1 MVKKINNDAWMIKK
15 LLRRGLRQCEIARLL
30 DIKKEKVWYWSKTEI
45 KESQIKKKKLKDI
58 YIRAIQKWANNKV
71 TSQRSSR
78 KIAAMIN
85 SVLANLKEVDK
96 NGRPL
101 TVHYTTV
108 NNYLKE
114 YFGRPRKIRKVF
126 FLSKEQMI
134 KRKQFCQMILDKK
147 IKPEQIFFTDE
158 SLIDLGSFS
167 HDLIRLDPLKKW
179 DESTYTL
186 LNRPQKKFEKS
197 LMIAGGIN
205 FYGLSRLIFLDG
217 TMNEFSYGQALL
229 FYKDDIEKIER
240 EHQIKIIFEQ
250 DGASSHRSKSNLFLL
265 DKLFTKGGWIQN
277 PPNSPDLAYPIE
289 KLWGIIKPR
298 VRRRNPKSIDEL
310 KKYLLEEWNAVP
322 EEMVK
327 NLCKGYLKRIKKVL
341 ELNGARIEPE
351 YFKKNEKVE
360 YEWKIPKDI
369 PTQRI
374 IYNNEQ
380 LKKYKEREIKI
391 LKKGLK
397 EKKIIHS
404 KRMKS
409 IGKIIQSF
417 RKRDL
422 KNLSIGRAISIIRK
436 RQELLKEKKN
446 SKEYKLKLDEE
457 FKKKIGKLSK
467 MNIFQYLRHLNGDED
482 EEEGSDNESNS
493 TNDGFEDK
501 IKSLEELIK
510 ENGEIK
516 YKKI

>member
-1 MVKKINNDAWMIKK
+1 MVKKINNDALMIKR

-30 DIKKEKVWYWSKTEI
+30 GIKKEKVWYWSKTEI
-45 KESQIKKKKLKDI
+45 KEFQIKKKKLKDI
-58 YIRAIQKWANNKV
+58 YIQAIQKWANNKV

-96 NGRPL
+96 KGRPL
-101 TVHYTTV
+101 TVHFTTV

-126 FLSKEQMI
+126 FLSQEQKI
-134 KRKQFCQMILDKK
+134 KRKEFCQMVLDKK
-147 IKPEQIFFTDE
+147 IRPEQIFFTDE

-179 DESTYTL
+179 DESTYAL

-240 EHQIKIIFEQ
+240 EHKIKIIFEQ

-265 DKLFTKGGWIQN
+265 DKLFTKDGWIQN

-298 VRRRNPKSIDEL
+298 VRRRNPKNIDEL
-310 KKYLLEEWNAVP
+310 KKYLLE
-322 EEMVK
+322 
-327 NLCKGYLKRIKKVL
+327 I
-341 ELNGARIEPE
+341 
-351 YFKKNEKVE
+351 
-360 YEWKIPKDI
+360 
-369 PTQRI
+369 
-374 IYNNEQ
+374 
-380 LKKYKEREIKI
+380 
-391 LKKGLK
+391 
-397 EKKIIHS
+397 
-404 KRMKS
+404 
-409 IGKIIQSF
+409 
-417 RKRDL
+417 
-422 KNLSIGRAISIIRK
+422 
-436 RQELLKEKKN
+436 
-446 SKEYKLKLDEE
+446 
-457 FKKKIGKLSK
+457 
-467 MNIFQYLRHLNGDED
+467 
-482 EEEGSDNESNS
+482 
-493 TNDGFEDK
+493 
-501 IKSLEELIK
+501 
-510 ENGEIK
+510 
-516 YKKI
+516 

>member
-1 MVKKINNDAWMIKK
+1 M
-15 LLRRGLRQCEIARLL
+15 
-30 DIKKEKVWYWSKTEI
+30 
-45 KESQIKKKKLKDI
+45 
-58 YIRAIQKWANNKV
+58 
-71 TSQRSSR
+71 
-78 KIAAMIN
+78 
-85 SVLANLKEVDK
+85 
-96 NGRPL
+96 
-101 TVHYTTV
+101 
-108 NNYLKE
+108 
-114 YFGRPRKIRKVF
+114 
-126 FLSKEQMI
+126 
-134 KRKQFCQMILDKK
+134 
-147 IKPEQIFFTDE
+147 
-158 SLIDLGSFS
+158 
-167 HDLIRLDPLKKW
+167 
-179 DESTYTL
+179 
-186 LNRPQKKFEKS
+186 
-197 LMIAGGIN
+197 
-205 FYGLSRLIFLDG
+205 
-217 TMNEFSYGQALL
+217 L

-277 PPNSPDLAYPIE
+277 PPNSPDLVYPIE

-298 VRRRNPKSIDEL
+298 VRWRNPKSIDEL

>member
-1 MVKKINNDAWMIKK
+1 MV
-15 LLRRGLRQCEIARLL
+15 
-30 DIKKEKVWYWSKTEI
+30 
-45 KESQIKKKKLKDI
+45 
-58 YIRAIQKWANNKV
+58 
-71 TSQRSSR
+71 
-78 KIAAMIN
+78 
-85 SVLANLKEVDK
+85 
-96 NGRPL
+96 
-101 TVHYTTV
+101 
-108 NNYLKE
+108 
-114 YFGRPRKIRKVF
+114 
-126 FLSKEQMI
+126 
-134 KRKQFCQMILDKK
+134 LDKK
-147 IKPEQIFFTDE
+147 IRPEQIFFTDE

-179 DESTYTL
+179 DESTYAL

-240 EHQIKIIFEQ
+240 EHKIKIIFEQ

-265 DKLFTKGGWIQN
+265 DKLFTKDGWIQN

-298 VRRRNPKSIDEL
+298 VRRRNPKNIDEL

-327 NLCKGYLKRIKKVL
+327 NLCKGYLRRIEKVL

-360 YEWKIPKDI
+360 YEWKIPEDI

-391 LKKGLK
+391 LKKELK
-397 EKKIIHS
+397 EKK
-404 KRMKS
+404 
-409 IGKIIQSF
+409 
-417 RKRDL
+417 
-422 KNLSIGRAISIIRK
+422 
-436 RQELLKEKKN
+436 
-446 SKEYKLKLDEE
+446 
-457 FKKKIGKLSK
+457 
-467 MNIFQYLRHLNGDED
+467 
-482 EEEGSDNESNS
+482 
-493 TNDGFEDK
+493 
-501 IKSLEELIK
+501 
-510 ENGEIK
+510 
-516 YKKI
+516 